1 MRKQVARSLPF
12 RVEMTRLALKAE
24 RERYYLLPG
33 MGGKASRRK
42 QKLFLQLALGAG
54 LLVSG
59 VVAVLLY
66 FLYLR

>member
-1 MRKQVARSLPF
+1 
-12 RVEMTRLALKAE
+12 MTRLALKAE